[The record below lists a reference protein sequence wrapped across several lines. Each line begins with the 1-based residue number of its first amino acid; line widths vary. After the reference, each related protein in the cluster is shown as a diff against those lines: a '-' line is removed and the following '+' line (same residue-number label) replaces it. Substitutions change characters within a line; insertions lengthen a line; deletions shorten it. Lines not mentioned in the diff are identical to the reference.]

1 MSPAF
6 PGNSRAVLAATIGL
20 AAWVAANAQTLV
32 SALPDNGWVS
42 WKVQAVAD
50 APRLCCRQG
59 YGDIETTCELDVDR
73 GLHVWSGDRG
83 GVDEVRVYVNMR
95 EGRPEAIRALAASC
109 PVSADS
115 EIRDLGEVP
124 ASASVD
130 WLRRQLE
137 AADPV
142 GNNAVVAPAIAA
154 LAVHAGDGA
163 RRALIDVAEH
173 GLDEDRRN
181 GAVFWIGQLR
191 AHDSADDLKRLMFG
205 HDDPELRQHAAFS
218 LSQSAIADRHASLE
232 RLARTDA
239 AGDVRARAWFWLSQT
254 DASDIENAIL
264 AHLAEEP
271 DRHVREQMVFALSQ
285 LPDERGLSALGRLIE
300 DPAQDRNI
308 RRKAIFWLSQSES
321 TEAFERLEALLAP
334 PG

>member
-1 MSPAF
+1 MRPAF

-20 AAWVAANAQTLV
+20 AAWVAANAQTLM

-50 APRLCCRQG
+50 APRMCCRHR
-59 YGDIETTCELDVDR
+59 YGDIETTCELDAER
-73 GLHVWSGDRG
+73 GLEVWSVDRG
-83 GVDEVRVYVNMR
+83 GVEEVRVYVNMR

-115 EIRDLGEVP
+115 EIRDLGEVS
-124 ASASVD
+124 ASVSVD
-130 WLRRQLE
+130 WLQQQLE
-137 AADPV
+137 IAGTVA
-142 GNNAVVAPAIAA
+142 NNAAVSPTIAA
-154 LAVHAGDGA
+154 LAIHAGDSA

-181 GAVFWIGQLR
+181 DAVFWMGQLR
-191 AHDSADDLKRLMFG
+191 AHDSAKDLERLMFG
-205 HDDPELRQHAAFS
+205 HDDPELRKHAAFS
-218 LSQSAIADRHASLE
+218 LSQSVIADRHASLK
-232 RLARTDA
+232 RLATTDA
-239 AGDVRARAWFWLSQT
+239 AGDVRARAWFWLAQT
-254 DASDIENAIL
+254 DAPDIEDAML

-300 DPAQDRNI
+300 DPAQDRSI
-308 RRKAIFWLSQSES
+308 RQKAIFWLAQSES
-321 TEAFERLEALLAP
+321 TEAFERLEALLTP